1 MSIREIHQLIKNGES
16 ETLEF
21 KVKANH
27 PDKIVKEVVAF
38 ANTRG
43 GKLLIGVSD
52 DRRIVGLK
60 SAEEDHYTL
69 EKAITQYC
77 FPEIKYHCQIIPV
90 TARRSI
96 IIYTIFES
104 ESKPHSIV
112 LDDRNKRRQGYIR
125 LADRSVKASKE
136 MKEILRRERKAKA
149 IRFTYGEKEKVLLNY
164 LDKHEFITL
173 NNFAQIAGIRPY
185 LASRTLVTL
194 VLAKVLRIIP
204 REGEDWY
211 RFNGITA

>member
-1 MSIREIHQLIKNGES
+1 MSIRELHQLIKNGES

-21 KVKANH
+21 KTKANH

-38 ANTRG
+38 ANTKG
-43 GKLLIGVSD
+43 GKLLIGVTD
-52 DRRIVGLK
+52 DCRIVGLP
-60 SAEEDHYTL
+60 SVEEELYTL
-69 EKAITQYC
+69 EHAIARYC
-77 FPEIKYHCQIIPV
+77 FPKIEYQYEIIPISV
-90 TARRSI
+90 KRSI

-104 ESKPHSIV
+104 EIKPHSIA
-112 LDDRNKRRQGYIR
+112 LNGRKNQRQGYIR

-136 MKEILRRERKAKA
+136 MKEILRRERKPSAV
-149 IRFTYGEKEKVLLNY
+149 RFTYGDKEKVLLNY

-173 NNFAQIAGIRPY
+173 RNFSELAGIRPY

-194 VLAKVLRIIP
+194 VLARVLQIIP

-211 RFNGITA
+211 RFNSISA